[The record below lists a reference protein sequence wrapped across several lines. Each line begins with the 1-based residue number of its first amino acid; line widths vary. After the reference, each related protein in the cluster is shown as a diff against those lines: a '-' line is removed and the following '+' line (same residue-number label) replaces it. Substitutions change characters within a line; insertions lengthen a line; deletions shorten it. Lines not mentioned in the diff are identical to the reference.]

1 MTEEHR
7 SDGRSIDEILAEARA
22 ELDKT
27 PDEPQ
32 QAAEPGTPE
41 PDDLRRISAIRSMT
55 TANSRSRSPRRSF
68 LRSRPASA
76 TSALCRCS

>member
-32 QAAEPGTPE
+32 PNRGRRSRTI
-41 PDDLRRISAIRSMT
+41 LRRISATRSMT
-55 TANSRSRSPRRSF
+55 TANSRSRSRRRSSR
-68 LRSRPASA
+68 RSRPASA
-76 TSALCRCS
+76 TSALCRCL

>member
-41 PDDLRRISAIRSMT
+41 PDDFT
-55 TANSRSRSPRRSF
+55 PDFGHTFDDYGEFEEPQPRRSF

-76 TSALCRCS
+76 TSASCRCS